1 MSKILLK
8 SQNNITQNSGTKQKV
23 INIRKPINKI
33 MNIDNFISK
42 NNLSRSPRVDSK
54 ISLYSFQKSYVSPT
68 VSSLLSHNS
77 KKLFSK
83 KVSPQKSKQKIIKPS
98 FIYFNNRNK
107 SPKQANSNISPVK
120 QSNNLLNQ
128 NIKKKLY
135 NQRNIETKIP
145 KNKTNDKA
153 GSKKYSFNIQKKKN
167 ELNVNIKK
175 KINNY
180 KNKIII
186 NKEKLKNINS
196 KMILN
201 SMTDT
206 DNSYSFRNNSSEA
219 NDKVRQA
226 KKSNDIINDLN
237 SQDRTNKEEFN
248 NLFLSSNDSAKREN
262 NTNVANNN
270 IFDVGS
276 ISNISKNGS
285 GSAKGKNIEDV
296 GKSNNNNAFEII
308 INEFAEEGKCNNLFN
323 ERTDNIKNNDNKNN
337 NIENKDDVNNDNGN
351 LGKENNINKEIINE
365 EKNNNNEIINAN
377 GSFGENE
384 NLEKIR
390 INNENKENS
399 IDNIII
405 NKIIDKNAKL
415 EDEKENEEKVV
426 DNNLIDNDE
435 ANENDKNEIK
445 EKKKEIKEIKDE
457 NLDNFDKNDKNEI
470 EEINSNKKEENGYDN
485 NIGNENDID
494 IISKNENNNEVLV
507 MNENE
512 ENKNMEN
519 IENEVEEKEN
529 CENINKSNDN
539 HLKENNNNSILNIEE
554 NEEKKDDENNIE
566 LNTEVDNKEITNENN
581 NHHEKEVE
589 PNSDDIKNNTKE
601 EIDINEENNSENYP
615 NENINL
621 NIINGLPKNICEN
634 KNKIMKINNLI
645 KSVEIPIIS
654 KKIEH
659 IPNDKNDLLQSVKN
673 PNIRIILTKY
683 NIYPDLGVD
692 FNPNSVRRQYQRR
705 RNKSVTHENLQI
717 LYDNSYEEKRANS
730 YTNRSYENL
739 YKKAKILSDSKKRKS
754 IPLNAKSKQINMSI
768 IKNKLKNI
776 ILKEPIK
783 RCKSIKTIKYFF
795 KKFKYLLNKKSLCNE
810 KDNNIIINT
819 AVYKADPNQEN
830 EKMYKLPSDENNTK
844 EEHYGYYDSNIA
856 ICHPIKVTIK
866 NGVFFVINDNKVD
879 ESHFNIYRDTEED
892 MEIFV
897 VKDVKNRNF
906 AFQKNGNYT
915 FGGTY

>member
-1 MSKILLK
+1 MSKILFK
-8 SQNNITQNSGTKQKV
+8 STNNITQNSGTKQKI

-42 NNLSRSPRVDSK
+42 NNLSRSPRIDSK

-68 VSSLLSHNS
+68 VSSLLNHNS

-83 KVSPQKSKQKIIKPS
+83 KVSPQKSKKNLIKPT

-107 SPKQANSNISPVK
+107 SPKQANSNISPFQK
-120 QSNNLLNQ
+120 NNNLLNQ

-135 NQRNIETKIP
+135 DQRNVEVKIP
-145 KNKTNDKA
+145 KNKTNDKT
-153 GSKKYSFNIQKKKN
+153 GNKKYSFNIQKKKK

-186 NKEKLKNINS
+186 NKEKLKNLNN

-219 NDKVRQA
+219 NDKVQQA
-226 KKSNDIINDLN
+226 KKSNDLI

-248 NLFLSSNDSAKREN
+248 NLFLSSNDSAKRDN
-262 NTNVANNN
+262 NINVANNN

-296 GKSNNNNAFEII
+296 GKSNNNNAFENI
-308 INEFAEEGKCNNLFN
+308 INEFVEEGKCTNLFN
-323 ERTDNIKNNDNKNN
+323 EKTDNIKSIENKNN
-337 NIENKDDVNNDNGN
+337 NLENKGDN
-351 LGKENNINKEIINE
+351 LDKENDKTKDIINE
-365 EKNNNNEIINAN
+365 EKNNNNNNELINESIN
-377 GSFGENE
+377 RNEYFEENE
-384 NLEKIR
+384 NLENFR

-399 IDNIII
+399 LENIII
-405 NKIIDKNAKL
+405 NKVIEKNVKL
-415 EDEKENEEKVV
+415 EFEKEKEENISV
-426 DNNLIDNDE
+426 DMINNDE
-435 ANENDKNEIK
+435 INENN
-445 EKKKEIKEIKDE
+445 KKELKEEEIKDE
-457 NLDNFDKNDKNEI
+457 NFGEYDKNNENEI
-470 EEINSNKKEENGYDN
+470 EEINANKKEENENCN
-485 NIGNENDID
+485 NLGNENDINV
-494 IISKNENNNEVLV
+494 INKNEYNNEVLI
-507 MNENE
+507 MHENE

-519 IENEVEEKEN
+519 IGNEVEEKEN
-529 CENINKSNDN
+529 CEIINKSNDN
-539 HLKENNNNSILNIEE
+539 QIKDNNAILNIEE
-554 NEEKKDDENNIE
+554 NDEVKKDEENNIE
-566 LNTEVDNKEITNENN
+566 LIPEINTKEITNENDN
-581 NHHEKEVE
+581 YHEKEVE
-589 PNSDDIKNNTKE
+589 LNNDDIKNNTNK
-601 EIDINEENNSENYP
+601 EIDINEENNSQNYP

-621 NIINGLPKNICEN
+621 NIINSLPKNKCQN

-645 KSVEIPIIS
+645 RSVEIPIVS
-654 KKIEH
+654 RKIEH
-659 IPNDKNDLLQSVKN
+659 IPKDRNHLLQSLKN
-673 PNIRIILTKY
+673 PNIHIILTKF
-683 NIYPDLGVD
+683 NIYPDLGID

-705 RNKSVTHENLQI
+705 RNKSVTTESLQI

-739 YKKAKILSDSKKRKS
+739 YKKVKILSDSKKRKS

-768 IKNKLKNI
+768 IKTKLKNI

-783 RCKSIKTIKYFF
+783 RNKSIKTIKYFF
-795 KKFKYLLNKKSLCNE
+795 KKWKYLLNKKSLCNE

-819 AVYKADPNQEN
+819 AIYKADPNQEN
-830 EKMYKLPSDENNTK
+830 EKMYKLPSDDNNTK
-844 EEHYGYYDSNIA
+844 EEHFGYYDSNIS
-856 ICHPIKVTIK
+856 ICHPIKITIK
-866 NGVFFVINDNKVD
+866 NGVFFVINDNKV
-879 ESHFNIYRDTEED
+879 HFNAYRDKEKD
-892 MEIFV
+892 IEIFV
-897 VKDVKNRNF
+897 VKDIKNRNF
-906 AFQKNGNYT
+906 SFQKNDNCT